1 LFLQWQLYR
10 KWTERLFKEQF
21 IAWKSGHGDK
31 DPSEGWYESEL
42 KFFDNYVIPLATKLQ
57 ECGVFGAAGAMYLE
71 YARANRKEIE
81 EKGERLV
88 HEMLERCQAEFM
100 AELMQKRDGVPLPS
114 ALSFRISEGSS
125 VAGCED
131 TAPPDLSFR
140 ISDQLG
146 PGPGGV
152 RATCSKVITAC
163 HCLIFPL
170 INQLTSWSILLLTTQ
185 LTAVHVERVVHARPS
200 LCIQATANEE
210 RAPVAVQQ
218 CCLDKWIE
226 LVGAAE

>member
-42 KFFDNYVIPLATKLQ
+42 KFVDNYVIPLATKLQ

-152 RATCSKVITAC
+152 RATCSKVITAR
-163 HCLIFPL
+163 HCLISPQSTSSRRVL
-170 INQLTSWSILLLTTQ
+170 SCSLKLNSQLFMSKEWSMRDLLSASKPPQTKSAL
-185 LTAVHVERVVHARPS
+185 PS
-200 LCIQATANEE
+200 PYSN
-210 RAPVAVQQ
+210 VA
-218 CCLDKWIE
+218 
-226 LVGAAE
+226 

>member
-1 LFLQWQLYR
+1 MTAPPRRIACLCFLYHPFLTCRVRFFSFLQWQLYR
-10 KWTERLFKEQF
+10 KWTERLFKEQL
-21 IAWKSGHGDK
+21 IAWKSGHRDK

-100 AELMQKRDGVPLPS
+100 AELMQKHDGVPLPS
-114 ALSFRISEGSS
+114 ALSFRVSEGSS
-125 VAGCED
+125 VAGCEA
-131 TAPPDLSFR
+131 TEPPDLSFR

-152 RATCSKVITAC
+152 SATCSTVITAC
-163 HCLIFPL
+163 HF
-170 INQLTSWSILLLTTQ
+170 
-185 LTAVHVERVVHARPS
+185 
-200 LCIQATANEE
+200 
-210 RAPVAVQQ
+210 
-218 CCLDKWIE
+218 
-226 LVGAAE
+226 